1 MRTFNNKTFTCVGI
15 NNTISIIRSKR
26 FQIEKVLIIKDSKA
40 SKNKR
45 LNNALNSINRGL
57 IQKVSDKK
65 LSSSFKTQGV
75 SITFSGSLIF
85 DEIPNF
91 EKNDHMC
98 LLVLDRLEDP
108 QNFGQIIRTAECAG
122 INGII
127 YATHHSV
134 PLNDTV
140 LQVSQG
146 AFVNM
151 EFYEVTNIKN
161 ELTKLKKN
169 NFWIIGLEN
178 SANARP
184 WYSIDYSGNTAIV
197 FGSEGYGIRKKVLE
211 ACDFIATIPMQGSTN
226 SLNVSAAIS
235 AVIFEKLRQN
245 LEKNNAFDT

>member
-1 MRTFNNKTFTCVGI
+1 
-15 NNTISIIRSKR
+15 
-26 FQIEKVLIIKDSKA
+26 
-40 SKNKR
+40 
-45 LNNALNSINRGL
+45 
-57 IQKVSDKK
+57 
-65 LSSSFKTQGV
+65 
-75 SITFSGSLIF
+75 
-85 DEIPNF
+85 
-91 EKNDHMC
+91 MC

-127 YATHHSV
+127 YSTHHSV
-134 PLNDTV
+134 PLNETV

-211 ACDFIATIPMQGSTN
+211 TCDFIATIPMQGSTN

-235 AVIFEKLRQN
+235 AVIFEKLRQK